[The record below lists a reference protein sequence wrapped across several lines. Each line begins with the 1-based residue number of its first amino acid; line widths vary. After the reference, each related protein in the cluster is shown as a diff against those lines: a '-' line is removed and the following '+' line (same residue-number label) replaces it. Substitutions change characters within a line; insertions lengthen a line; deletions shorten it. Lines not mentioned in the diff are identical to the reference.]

1 MAFSEVERAFA
12 KTPNLGFLLVNKY
25 GIVKFINKKFEHV
38 FALERKKY
46 CGVKLNA
53 LIGEV
58 AELKT
63 LKSFGYLKN
72 LSRNTSDFVIRKDAK
87 YLRLNISNILES
99 GRDFDGFI
107 VTLSDITHE
116 KELEYKE
123 MEHERMLIA
132 HAKMATMGE
141 MINSISHQ
149 QRQPLS
155 SILLS
160 LDNIQECVKTGEFK
174 SIKEYIA
181 LCKSSVKLMD
191 ETIGAFRNFYRNDT
205 KLSTVDLKNI
215 IKELVL
221 ITKPQMNAH
230 GILLEFKCEEGDFII
245 NTVASYV
252 KQILISLL
260 ANAKDEL
267 IDLAHRD
274 MEFEPKIR
282 IELQNCKDEVCID
295 VSDNGRGVRSDKD
308 KIFEPFF
315 TTKKNTGTG
324 MGLYVARILAVERLK
339 GRLVLK
345 NAKNPT
351 QFSLFL
357 KIL

>member
-1 MAFSEVERAFA
+1 M
-12 KTPNLGFLLVNKY
+12 
-25 GIVKFINKKFEHV
+25 
-38 FALERKKY
+38 
-46 CGVKLNA
+46 
-53 LIGEV
+53 
-58 AELKT
+58 
-63 LKSFGYLKN
+63 
-72 LSRNTSDFVIRKDAK
+72 
-87 YLRLNISNILES
+87 
-99 GRDFDGFI
+99 
-107 VTLSDITHE
+107 
-116 KELEYKE
+116 
-123 MEHERMLIA
+123 
-132 HAKMATMGE
+132 
-141 MINSISHQ
+141 
-149 QRQPLS
+149 
-155 SILLS
+155 
-160 LDNIQECVKTGEFK
+160 
-174 SIKEYIA
+174 
-181 LCKSSVKLMD
+181 
-191 ETIGAFRNFYRNDT
+191 
-205 KLSTVDLKNI
+205 
-215 IKELVL
+215 
-221 ITKPQMNAH
+221 
-230 GILLEFKCEEGDFII
+230 

-282 IELQNCKDEVCID
+282 IELQNCKDEVRID
-295 VSDNGRGVRSDKD
+295 VSDNGRGVRSNKD